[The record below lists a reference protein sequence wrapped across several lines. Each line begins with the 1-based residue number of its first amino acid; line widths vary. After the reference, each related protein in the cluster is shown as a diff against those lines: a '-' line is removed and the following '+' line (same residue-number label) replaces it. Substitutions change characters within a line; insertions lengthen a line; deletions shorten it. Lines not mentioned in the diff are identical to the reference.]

1 MKKPLPYWLIAVVI
15 IEMLPMFVFPFI
27 AMFVPSA
34 VPGLS
39 GGEKFAFAASIYSA
53 RNLAVGI
60 ALLIALLLKNHAMLF
75 ILILVRLITDLL
87 DYPTLLFLGDVS
99 NVYRLTGIF
108 VFFFYIP
115 ALFALVYLW
124 RQISRSGEPG
134 QA

>member
-27 AMFVPSA
+27 AMLVPSA

-60 ALLIALLLKNHAMLF
+60 ALLVALLLKNHAMLF
-75 ILILVRLITDLL
+75 ILIPGRLITDLL

-115 ALFALVYLW
+115 ALFALAYLW
-124 RQISRSGEPG
+124 RQISRPGEPG
-134 QA
+134 RA